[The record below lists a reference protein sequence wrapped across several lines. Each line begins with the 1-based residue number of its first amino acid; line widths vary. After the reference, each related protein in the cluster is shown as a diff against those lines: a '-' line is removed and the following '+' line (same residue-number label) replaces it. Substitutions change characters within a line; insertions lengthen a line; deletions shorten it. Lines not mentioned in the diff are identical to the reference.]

1 MKELWVKMK
10 QKKWTLSVMITA
22 FLIVRGIGVSYA
34 YNQHNTELDNMLRA
48 SSVAGEII
56 ENENP
61 AEESN
66 PFELRPGEETPKR
79 VRFKN
84 TGEADVFVRVS
95 FSELWTSK
103 DGSWLANDYNYT
115 TLHWT
120 SMWQKAWELKK
131 DGWYY
136 YKKVLPSKAMTD
148 EVLSA
153 VEFAPYEELL
163 PEYRTGVYKL
173 LFTME
178 VLQYSEEKAVNDDAL
193 EKAFGCTATVTNGEV
208 EWD

>member
-1 MKELWVKMK
+1 
-10 QKKWTLSVMITA
+10 MITA
-22 FLIVRGIGVSYA
+22 FLIVRGIDASYA

-56 ENENP
+56 ENENST
-61 AEESN
+61 EESE
-66 PFELRPGEETPKR
+66 PFELRPGGETPKR

-84 TGEADVFVRVS
+84 AGEADVFVRVS

-103 DGSWLANDYNYT
+103 DGNWLANDYNYT

-136 YKKVLPSKAMTD
+136 YKYVLSSKDMTA
-148 EVLSA
+148 EVLSS

-163 PEYRTGVYKL
+163 PEYRDGTYQL

-178 VLQYSEEKAVNDDAL
+178 VLQVSAEVAVNNDAL
-193 EKAFGCTATVTNGEV
+193 AKAFGRTATVTDGV
-208 EWD
+208 VAWD